1 MSAIQANFFVN
12 IINIKRQVKGKFGH
26 VVQIKVDY
34 VNVILN
40 LSIPNIS
47 PIKKI
52 TYVEGIHLH
61 NGVTPQSSASNDFP
75 GLLVFLLSQ
84 Y

>member
-1 MSAIQANFFVN
+1 MSEIQANFFVD
-12 IINIKRQVKGKFGH
+12 IINIKRHVKGKFGH

-47 PIKKI
+47 PIKRI
-52 TYVEGIHLH
+52 TYLKSIHLH
-61 NGVTPQSSASNDFP
+61 NGVTPQSSASKAFP
-75 GLLVFLLSQ
+75 GLLPQ
-84 Y
+84 